1 MGIWAFY
8 FIIKII
14 LFYAGYIHFHFFVN
28 ATFAIWL
35 IFSNANPLLLRIRKW
50 TALPIAIVLF
60 YFDSQLP
67 PLRNVIPKISQLLDF
82 SFQYYIELLTRIVSW
97 EVIAILVG
105 LYIAYYFLSKKLR
118 MSTIALIAIMSTLL
132 PLGANMVPLAY
143 DADGQV
149 IGLPSDS
156 ELTESLDGFF
166 IEESSRTAFN
176 RSQKASGAPFDIL
189 VINVCSLAWDD
200 LKYIKEENNPLF
212 QRFHYLFTNFNS
224 ASSYSGP
231 SIIRLLRASRGQQDQ
246 RDLYK
251 APTQDSL
258 LFSNLNKTGYQVQLA
273 LNHDGKYGD
282 LLKEIRNEG
291 GMSAPLFDNTQAT
304 PYLKGFDG
312 SQIYDD
318 YSVLSNWWDARMKS
332 PNDRVALFYNTITLH
347 DGNRA
352 LDGSKLENSVETYS
366 RRTHKLLADLD
377 RFYAK
382 VNNSGKQVV
391 IVFIPEHGA
400 AIRRN
405 KNEIVGMRE
414 IPSPNVT
421 NVPVGIIFTGKQDAP
436 VKTNTIAQPTSY
448 LATSD
453 LISKFVGKT
462 PFGASAP
469 SPDTYLKNIPSTRFV
484 AENEDSVIMKFG
496 ASYYFRSNDINWNL
510 FETNN

>member
-1 MGIWAFY
+1 MGIWGFY

-14 LFYAGYIHFHFFVN
+14 LFYTGYVNFHFFVN
-28 ATFAIWL
+28 AAFAVFL
-35 IFSNANPLLLRIRKW
+35 IFSNAHPRLLQIRKW
-50 TALPIAIVLF
+50 VSIPIGIVLF

-67 PLRNVIPKISQLLDF
+67 PLRNVIPKIGQLLDF
-82 SFQYYIELLTRIVSW
+82 SFQYYIELLTRIVNW
-97 EVIAILVG
+97 QVLALLLV
-105 LYIAYYFLSKKLR
+105 LYVVYYLLSKKFR
-118 MSTIALIAIMSTLL
+118 MSTIAVLAIISTLL
-132 PLGANMVPLAY
+132 PLKTNMGPLAY
-143 DADGQV
+143 DAEGQV
-149 IGLPSDS
+149 IGLPSDN

-166 IEESSRTAFN
+166 IDESLRTGFN
-176 RSQKASGAPFDIL
+176 RSPKAGGPAFDIL

-212 QRFHYLFTNFNS
+212 KRFHYLFTSFNS

-251 APTQDSL
+251 APIEDAL
-258 LFSNLNKTGYQVQLA
+258 LFNNLAKAGFQTQLA

-291 GMSAPLFDNTQAT
+291 ALTAPLFDNKQAT
-304 PYLKGFDG
+304 PYLRGFDG
-312 SQIYDD
+312 SQVYDD
-318 YSVLSNWWDARMKS
+318 YSVLSNWWDARMKL
-332 PNDRVALFYNTITLH
+332 PNERVALFYNTITLH

-352 LDGSKLENSVETYS
+352 LDGARLENSVETYS
-366 RRTHKLLADLD
+366 RRTRKLLEDID
-377 RFYAK
+377 RFYSK
-382 VNNSGKQVV
+382 VNSSGRQAV
-391 IVFIPEHGA
+391 IIFIPEHGA

-421 NVPVGIIFTGKQDAP
+421 NVPVGIMFTGKADSP
-436 VKTNTIAQPTSY
+436 VKTNNIDQPTSY
-448 LATSD
+448 LAASD
-453 LISKFVGKT
+453 LISKFVGRN
-462 PFGASAP
+462 PFDKSSG
-469 SPDTYLKNIPSTRFV
+469 SPEVYLKNIPGTRFV

-510 FETNN
+510 FETND

>member
-1 MGIWAFY
+1 MGIWSFY

-14 LFYAGYIHFHFFVN
+14 LFYAGYINFHFFLN
-28 ATFAIWL
+28 ATFALCL
-35 IFSNANPLLLRIRKW
+35 IFSHANPTLLRIRKW
-50 TALPIAIVLF
+50 VSLPIGIALL
-60 YFDSQLP
+60 YFDSPLP
-67 PLRNVIPKISQLLDF
+67 PLRNIIPKISQLLDF
-82 SFQYYIELLTRIVSW
+82 SYQYYLELLTRIFDW
-97 EVIAILVG
+97 RVIAILVG
-105 LYIAYYFLSKKLR
+105 LYIVYFLLSKKIR
-118 MSTIALIAIMSTLL
+118 MTTIASLAILSTLL
-132 PLGANMVPLAY
+132 PLGANMTTLAY
-143 DADGQV
+143 DSDGQV
-149 IGLPSDS
+149 IGMPSDT

-176 RSQKASGAPFDIL
+176 RSQKASGVPFDVL
-189 VINVCSLAWDD
+189 VISVCSLAWDD
-200 LKYIKEENNPLF
+200 LKYIKEDSNPLF
-212 QRFHYLFTNFNS
+212 QRFHYLFTSFNS

-231 SIIRLLRASRGQQDQ
+231 SIIRLLRGSRGQQDQ

-251 APTQDSL
+251 PAVEDSL

-291 GMSAPLFDNTQAT
+291 GMSAPLFDNTKAT
-304 PYLKGFDG
+304 PYLRGFDG

-332 PNDRVALFYNTITLH
+332 PSERVALFYNTISLH

-352 LDGSKLENSVETYS
+352 LDGSRLENSVETYS
-366 RRTHKLLADLD
+366 RRAKKLLNDMD
-377 RFYAK
+377 RFYTK
-382 VNNSGKQVV
+382 VNSSGKQVV

-421 NVPVGIIFTGKQDAP
+421 NIPVGIMFTSKADAL
-436 VKTNTIAQPTSY
+436 VKTNLIEQPASY
-448 LATSD
+448 LAVSD
-453 LISKFVGKT
+453 LVSKFVGKA
-462 PFGASAP
+462 PFGGAAP
-469 SPDTYLKNIPSTRFV
+469 APETYLKNIPSTRFV

>member
-1 MGIWAFY
+1 MGIWNFY

-28 ATFAIWL
+28 AAFALAL
-35 IFSNANPLLLRIRKW
+35 IFSHANPTLLRIRKW
-50 TALPIAIVLF
+50 VALPTGIVLL
-60 YFDSQLP
+60 YFDSPLP
-67 PLRNVIPKISQLLDF
+67 PLRNIIPKISQLLDF
-82 SFQYYIELLTRIVSW
+82 SYQYYLELFARILDW
-97 EVIAILVG
+97 RVIAILLG
-105 LYIAYYFLSKKLR
+105 LYIAYYLLSKKIR
-118 MSTIALIAIMSTLL
+118 MTTIASLAILSTLL
-132 PLGANMVPLAY
+132 PLGMSVTPLAY

-149 IGLPSDS
+149 IGLPSDT

-200 LKYIKEENNPLF
+200 LKYIKEESNPLF
-212 QRFHYLFTNFNS
+212 QRFHYLFTSFNS

-231 SIIRLLRASRGQQDQ
+231 SIIRLLRSSRGQQDQ

-251 APTQDSL
+251 PPVDDSL
-258 LFSNLNKTGYQVQLA
+258 LFNNLGKTGFQVQLA

-291 GMSAPLFDNTQAT
+291 GMTAPLFDNTKAT
-304 PYLKGFDG
+304 PYLRGFDG
-312 SQIYDD
+312 SQVYDD

-332 PNDRVALFYNTITLH
+332 PNERVALFYNTISLH

-352 LDGSKLENSVETYS
+352 LDGGKLENSVETYS
-366 RRTHKLLADLD
+366 RRAHKLLSDID
-377 RFYAK
+377 RFYTK
-382 VNNSGKQVV
+382 VNSSGKQVV

-421 NVPVGIIFTGKQDAP
+421 NIPVGIMFTSKVDAP
-436 VKTNTIAQPTSY
+436 VKTKVIEQPTSY
-448 LATSD
+448 LAASD
-453 LISKFVGKT
+453 LISKFVGKA
-462 PFGASAP
+462 PFGATALAP
-469 SPDTYLKNIPSTRFV
+469 ETYLKNIPSTRFV

>member
-1 MGIWAFY
+1 MGIWSFY

-14 LFYAGYIHFHFFVN
+14 LFYTGYINFHFFVN
-28 ATFAIWL
+28 TAFALAL
-35 IFSNANPLLLRIRKW
+35 IFSNASPRLLQIRKW
-50 TALPIAIVLF
+50 LAPPIGILIF

-82 SFQYYIELLTRIVSW
+82 SFQYYIELLTRIVNW
-97 EVIAILVG
+97 EVLAALLV
-105 LYIAYYFLSKKLR
+105 LYIVYYFLSKKLR
-118 MSTIALIAIMSTLL
+118 MSTIAVIAIMSTLL
-132 PLGANMVPLAY
+132 PLRANMLPVIY
-143 DADGQV
+143 DADGQI
-149 IGLPSDS
+149 IGLPSDI

-166 IEESSRTAFN
+166 IEELDRTAFN
-176 RSQKASGAPFDIL
+176 RSQKANGTPFDIL

-212 QRFHYLFTNFNS
+212 KRFNYLFTSFNS

-231 SIIRLLRASRGQQDQ
+231 SIIRLLRASHGQQDQ

-251 APTQDSL
+251 PAVDGSL
-258 LFSNLNKTGYQVQLA
+258 LFNNLNKTGYQVQLA
-273 LNHDGKYGD
+273 LNHDGKFD
-282 LLKEIRNEG
+282 NLLKEIRNEG
-291 GMSAPLFDNTQAT
+291 GMSAPLFDNTQTT

-312 SQIYDD
+312 SQVYDD

-332 PNDRVALFYNTITLH
+332 PNERVALFYNTISLH

-366 RRTHKLLADLD
+366 RRTQKLLSDLD
-377 RFYAK
+377 RFYTK
-382 VNNSGKQVV
+382 VNNSGRQVV

-421 NVPVGIIFTGKQDAP
+421 NVPVGIMFTSKTDTP
-436 VKTNTIAQPTSY
+436 VKTHLIEQPTSY

-453 LISKFVGKT
+453 LLSKFVSKP
-462 PFGASAP
+462 PFGSAAP
-469 SPDTYLKNIPSTRFV
+469 TSETYLKNIPATRFV
-484 AENEDSVIMKFG
+484 AENEDAVIMKFG
-496 ASYYFRSNDINWNL
+496 SSYYFRSNDINWNI
-510 FETNN
+510 FDAND